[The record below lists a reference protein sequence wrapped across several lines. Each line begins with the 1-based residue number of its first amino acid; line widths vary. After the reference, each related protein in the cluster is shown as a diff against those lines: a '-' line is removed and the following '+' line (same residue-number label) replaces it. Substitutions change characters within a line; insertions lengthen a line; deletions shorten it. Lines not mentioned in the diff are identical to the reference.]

1 MLWTFSS
8 KPNQNHCRGLDEDG
22 NFPPGESRGTLRAY
36 ASITASGVL
45 SQISPRLHDGN
56 ALSAQLLSMC
66 PHCLLLKAEPQIK
79 AEIDPSSENGTLA
92 KGVLGLSVPS
102 RVIFL
107 LKEVKKKK
115 KLSIS

>member
-8 KPNQNHCRGLDEDG
+8 KPNQNHCRGLSEDG
-22 NFPPGESRGTLRAY
+22 NFPPESRDTLRAY
-36 ASITASGVL
+36 ASITVSGVL
-45 SQISPRLHDGN
+45 SQISPHLHDGN
-56 ALSAQLLSMC
+56 ALSAQLFSMC
-66 PHCLLLKAEPQIK
+66 PHHLLLKAEPQIK
-79 AEIDPSSENGTLA
+79 AETDPSSENGTLA

-115 KLSIS
+115 KKLNIS